1 MTPPDFFTAFAQ
13 GLFMSAS
20 LIIAI
25 GAQNTFVLR
34 QGLRREHVPLVVAL
48 CAVMDALLIAAGVS
62 GVAAALGRHQ
72 GALDVL
78 ALGGAVFLLVYGVGA
93 LRRALA
99 PPVLLAGAQGA
110 AQPARAVLGQALA
123 ITLLN
128 PHVYLDTVL
137 LLGAAGAQYRSG
149 LQPAFVLGGCVASA
163 VWFTA
168 LGFGARLLAPVFARP
183 QSWRVLEALVAATMF
198 ALAGMLAS
206 APLMRLF

>member
-1 MTPPDFFTAFAQ
+1 MTTADPFTAFAQ

-34 QGLRREHVPLVVAL
+34 QGLRREHVLRVVAL
-48 CAVMDALLIAAGVS
+48 CAVMDALLIALGVS
-62 GVAAALGRHQ
+62 GVAAALGHHQ
-72 GALDVL
+72 AALDAL
-78 ALGGAVFLLVYGVGA
+78 ALGGAAFLAAYGVGA
-93 LRRALA
+93 LRRAAAA
-99 PPVLLAGAQGA
+99 PALLTGTQGGAQH
-110 AQPARAVLGQALA
+110 ARAVLGQALA

-137 LLGAAGAQYRSG
+137 LLGAAGAQYPPA
-149 LQPAFVLGGCVASA
+149 LQPAFVLGGSVASA

-183 QSWRVLEALVAATMF
+183 QSWRVLETMVAATMF
-198 ALAGMLAS
+198 AMAALLAR
-206 APLMRLF
+206 APLARLL

>member
-1 MTPPDFFTAFAQ
+1 MTTADPFTAFAQ

-34 QGLRREHVPLVVAL
+34 QGLRREHVLRVVAL
-48 CAVMDALLIAAGVS
+48 CAAMDALLIALGVS

-72 GALDVL
+72 AALDAL
-78 ALGGAVFLLVYGVGA
+78 ALGGAAFLALYGVGA
-93 LRRALA
+93 LRRAVA
-99 PPVLLAGAQGA
+99 PPALLAGTQGG
-110 AQPARAVLGQALA
+110 AQPVRAVLGQALA

-137 LLGAAGAQYRSG
+137 LLGAAGAQYPPA
-149 LQPAFVLGGCVASA
+149 LQPAFVLGGSVASA

-198 ALAGMLAS
+198 AMAALLAR
-206 APLMRLF
+206 APLARLL